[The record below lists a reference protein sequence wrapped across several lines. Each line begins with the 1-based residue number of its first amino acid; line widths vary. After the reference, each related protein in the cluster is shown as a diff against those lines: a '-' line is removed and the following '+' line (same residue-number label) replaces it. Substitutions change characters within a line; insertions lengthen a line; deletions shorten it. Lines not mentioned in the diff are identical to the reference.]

1 MTTLCFSAKGEGLL
15 LPLSRVDVLA
25 YGLVVKRCAV
35 CVWFSHCAGRANPYD
50 HQTPGTLSSIA
61 IALASLTRTST
72 ALRKSVACAGH
83 PQRQGLHTLTR
94 SSSTNF
100 GLSLGKSTP
109 SQCPAHS
116 SFPSHKDHGYPLP
129 LSPPI
134 STSSNLFSLLQSRSQ
149 THSSTAEND
158 PVTKMPCLQQAT

>member
-1 MTTLCFSAKGEGLL
+1 LTTLCFSAKGEGLL

-61 IALASLTRTST
+61 IALASLTRTSA

-83 PQRQGLHTLTR
+83 PQRQGLHTLQEVAQPT
-94 SSSTNF
+94 SVFALVNQHP
-100 GLSLGKSTP
+100 LSALLILLFRRIKT
-109 SQCPAHS
+109 
-116 SFPSHKDHGYPLP
+116 HGYCSPLHQFP
-129 LSPPI
+129 QAPASSL
-134 STSSNLFSLLQSRSQ
+134 SSNPGANSRL
-149 THSSTAEND
+149 H
-158 PVTKMPCLQQAT
+158 

>member
-61 IALASLTRTST
+61 IALASLTRTSA

-83 PQRQGLHTLTR
+83 PQRQGLHTLQEVAQPTLVLALV
-94 SSSTNF
+94 N
-100 GLSLGKSTP
+100 
-109 SQCPAHS
+109 QH
-116 SFPSHKDHGYPLP
+116 P
-129 LSPPI
+129 LSALLILLFRRIRPTATAPPI
-134 STSSNLFSLLQSRSQ
+134 STSSSLFSLLQSRSQ
-149 THSSTAEND
+149 THSSTEEND
-158 PVTKMPCLQQAT
+158 RVTKMPCLQQTT